1 MSKGRLNSFLKQIQ
15 IRCFL
20 LSLFSLNRAD
30 NEKMQ
35 YSKTSAPGHL
45 FNSTISQKITKKK
58 NLWIKKTQCQ
68 ELFQVVLFEVCC
80 LLLILVSISLIFIL
94 CFNDNPSKMM
104 ENTFYFIL
112 KVLFVLKIFKSLS
125 RLFGHIE
132 KKA

>member
-1 MSKGRLNSFLKQIQ
+1 MYFKVQQYFSLIYFMPLTSFTNPLKTSKNLFFIAVRVCWKRPVAWNELISWWNEALIIIDSRMSKGRLNSFLKQIQ

-58 NLWIKKTQCQ
+58 KIWIKK
-68 ELFQVVLFEVCC
+68 
-80 LLLILVSISLIFIL
+80 
-94 CFNDNPSKMM
+94 PSVR
-104 ENTFYFIL
+104 NYF
-112 KVLFVLKIFKSLS
+112 K
-125 RLFGHIE
+125 
-132 KKA
+132 